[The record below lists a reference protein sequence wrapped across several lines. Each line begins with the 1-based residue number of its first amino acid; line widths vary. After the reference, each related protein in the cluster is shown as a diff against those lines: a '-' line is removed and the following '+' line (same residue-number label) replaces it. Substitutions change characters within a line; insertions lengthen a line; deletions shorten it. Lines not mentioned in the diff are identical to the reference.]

1 MAKFQPGELPPV
13 GQQISEDSA
22 REMQLRSAAS
32 RKRNRTLRETLL
44 AALQEDGGE
53 GMTKMEILVRQAMNN
68 HKKGKLTFHDLK
80 DLAFVLGEAEL
91 GITGG
96 DGGDNDCRRATWP
109 QVFYDGI
116 RPALL
121 RHHPRTLGETDRAD
135 RNEIIDSRRG
145 YKLLCE

>member
-1 MAKFQPGELPPV
+1 MAKFKKGVSGNPAT
-13 GQQISEDSA
+13 QISGESA
-22 REMQLRSAAS
+22 VAMQLRSAAA

-96 DGGDNDCRRATWP
+96 DGGDL
-109 QVFYDGI
+109 GI
-116 RPALL
+116 RIVDTRKVHRSPL
-121 RHHPRTLGETDRAD
+121 
-135 RNEIIDSRRG
+135 IIDETPEG
-145 YKLLCE
+145 EATETE

>member
-1 MAKFQPGELPPV
+1 MARFEKGETPQGAVPF
-13 GQQISEDSA
+13 SEESA
-22 REMQLRSAAS
+22 KEMQLRSAAS

-96 DGGDNDCRRATWP
+96 DGGDL
-109 QVFYDGI
+109 GI
-116 RPALL
+116 RIVDTRKVL
-121 RHHPRTLGETDRAD
+121 RSPL
-135 RNEIIDSRRG
+135 IIDETPEG
-145 YKLLCE
+145 EAVEHE

>member
-1 MAKFQPGELPPV
+1 MARFEKGVTPQGAVPFNE
-13 GQQISEDSA
+13 ESA
-22 REMQLRSAAS
+22 KEMQLRSAAS

-44 AALQEDGGE
+44 SALQEDGGE

-96 DGGDNDCRRATWP
+96 DGGDL
-109 QVFYDGI
+109 GI
-116 RPALL
+116 RIVDTRKVHRSPL
-121 RHHPRTLGETDRAD
+121 
-135 RNEIIDSRRG
+135 IIDDADQSDN
-145 YKLLCE
+145 L